1 MIKEY
6 SNEDKKTLPGGEEI
20 TSELSA
26 DDTPTVSITD
36 IIKSKDAESVIT
48 IDKADDEETVSID
61 QSIDNIIDVSS
72 SSFDVSASVDSNTD
86 TEAAESIIT
95 QPDEVDAT
103 YTIIN
108 DNEYVQPEA
117 PAQPMSI
124 DTPEGYIPAP
134 VEPMVYSTAEATAPE
149 ESSKLP
155 IILLVSILLGI
166 VLVGGIIYNLIK

>member
-1 MIKEY
+1 M
-6 SNEDKKTLPGGEEI
+6 
-20 TSELSA
+20 
-26 DDTPTVSITD
+26 
-36 IIKSKDAESVIT
+36 
-48 IDKADDEETVSID
+48 
-61 QSIDNIIDVSS
+61 
-72 SSFDVSASVDSNTD
+72 SASVDSNTD

-117 PAQPMSI
+117 PAQPMPI